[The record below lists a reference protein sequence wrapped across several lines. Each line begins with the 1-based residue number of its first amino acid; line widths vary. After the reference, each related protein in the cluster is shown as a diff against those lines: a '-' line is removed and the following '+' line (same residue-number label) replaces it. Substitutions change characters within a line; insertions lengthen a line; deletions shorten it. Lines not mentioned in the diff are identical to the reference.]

1 MGSNF
6 RDLFIIMNDQLAV
19 SSTNL
24 GIVFI
29 AASFLEFISVFFIF
43 IVILR
48 KRNNG
53 ELIQNSPDYHSKD
66 IEFGVINR

>member
-6 RDLFIIMNDQLAV
+6 KDLFIIMNDQLAV
-19 SSTNL
+19 SSNNL
-24 GIVFI
+24 SVVVI
-29 AASFLEFISVFFIF
+29 AASFLEFISVFSIL

-48 KRNNG
+48 KRETG
-53 ELIQNSPDYHSKD
+53 ELIQNSPDKHPAD